1 MRRCLS
7 GQECILAEMVCDDE
21 FDCTDGSDERNC
33 RTSPMAQ
40 QQQQQENRQ
49 RRNGNKSKSKEEEE
63 QEQEKGC
70 CGAGDESCFQCLRR
84 PNECVEK
91 RLKCDGEYDC
101 TDGSDEENCEKE
113 DEEDKEEESKRRKRE
128 LGKEEST
135 VLLRLKNNLLES
147 NHQPGNVKSCTNSL
161 PSRLNCP
168 ISEHERV
175 GISP

>member
-1 MRRCLS
+1 
-7 GQECILAEMVCDDE
+7 MVCDDE

-63 QEQEKGC
+63 QEEEKGC

-128 LGKEEST
+128 LGKEEVHRPAS
-135 VLLRLKNNLLES
+135 LEKQPFYFKWFARDTSQS
-147 NHQPGNVKSCTNSL
+147 NQRCKG
-161 PSRLNCP
+161 
-168 ISEHERV
+168 ERSFTKKHCK
-175 GISP
+175 G